1 MVLVLFSVLSGQSEN
16 YWFSCAIGTGCAEE
30 VA

>member
-1 MVLVLFSVLSGQSEN
+1 MVWVLFSVLLGQFEI
-16 YWFSCAIGTGCAEE
+16 YWFSCAMGTGCAEE